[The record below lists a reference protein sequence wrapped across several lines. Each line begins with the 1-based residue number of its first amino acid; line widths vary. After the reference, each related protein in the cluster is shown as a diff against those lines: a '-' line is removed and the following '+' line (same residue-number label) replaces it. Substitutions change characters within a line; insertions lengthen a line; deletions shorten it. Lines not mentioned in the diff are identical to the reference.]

1 MQVKDKFGKVAE
13 IGIFST
19 DVLTHGNKILIIP
32 NSMVTDSIVTNYTE
46 KGMIRLDLEINMPYE
61 ESFPKVQK
69 ILFEV
74 LETVPNILEEPLPE
88 VGILSFDSHNV
99 ELSLRP
105 YVRPDDF
112 FGRLLLVPMLL

>member
-19 DVLTHGNKILIIP
+19 DVLTHGNTILLIP
-32 NSMVTDSIVTNYTE
+32 NSLVPDSLVPPSPDP
-46 KGMIRLDLEINMPYE
+46 GMLRLALALHLTYE